1 MDRYRLTA
9 TATADGTAD
18 SSYSSFPNFGGAVL
32 MSNMM
37 LGEVSPDAG
46 SGLDALLMLTS
57 RAAFLGG

>member
-1 MDRYRLTA
+1 
-9 TATADGTAD
+9 
-18 SSYSSFPNFGGAVL
+18 

-46 SGLDALLMLTS
+46 SGLDGLLMLTS

>member
-1 MDRYRLTA
+1 
-9 TATADGTAD
+9 
-18 SSYSSFPNFGGAVL
+18 

-46 SGLDALLMLTS
+46 TGLDVRIMLTS